1 MHPPI
6 LCLFVNSCNPP
17 HIQVLITFGF
27 SSARFALDI
36 ASLASLA
43 LAFGIA
49 TFTLLKFGEVH
60 IWDAFATRI
69 QGRSSASDANTATQ
83 TRAGSD
89 TLPSVASDLLQ
100 PLLPEQL
107 GDEPNADDADVA
119 IVDRGLVLEWRD
131 MRCHLQVEWWK
142 GNAKPKCIL
151 ASVSG
156 LAGAVDDDDAGDGM
170 AAGSGLFGIL
180 GPSGAGKS
188 TLLDILAGRQSRAYE
203 VSGALYLDGAAAS
216 ARDVSRV
223 SGYVPQTDVLAGTST
238 VFEYLTFHAELRL
251 PRSLSRAQRRA
262 RVYSVLNELGLM
274 KVGNS
279 FIGDA
284 FRRGLSG
291 GEQRR
296 LSLAVELLSQPRLLF
311 VDEATTGLDSTNAAK
326 VVDILAG
333 LSRRGVTCVLS
344 IHQPRPDMFRLLTRV
359 LVLSGD
365 GAMVFSGPS
374 HLADAHFGSL
384 GHAPPAG
391 VNIADF
397 MLDTVLHATPEE
409 VARMVDGFRSSEVQG
424 ANALLSERARL
435 QLTYTAPSR
444 PVMPATKY
452 VASYSLQLRMLCGRL
467 LRNAY
472 RHPLLF
478 WLQFGATLAV
488 AVCLGV
494 VFAHAGVDTPGIQDR
509 LGSLFFMLLYLSF
522 MALGSL
528 PVWRDERLLFLHE
541 RAAGAYGTAAYFSAV
556 VLFDILPLRVVPP
569 LFFLLSYFMI
579 GLRQGCWLCLV
590 RFAGSLILSCVAAS
604 SLCMLIGILAPS
616 NATANVIGSLILLST
631 ALLGGFFVQ
640 ATRLP
645 RYLQLLSCFSPMR
658 LAFDALSVNEF
669 HGVAGFSFTSQVS
682 PETRVAVT
690 GDGILGTFGLS
701 NSWRAFGDDL
711 SMLAA
716 LVCILLTLCLIC
728 LART

>member
-1 MHPPI
+1 
-6 LCLFVNSCNPP
+6 
-17 HIQVLITFGF
+17 
-27 SSARFALDI
+27 
-36 ASLASLA
+36 
-43 LAFGIA
+43 
-49 TFTLLKFGEVH
+49 
-60 IWDAFATRI
+60 
-69 QGRSSASDANTATQ
+69 
-83 TRAGSD
+83 
-89 TLPSVASDLLQ
+89 
-100 PLLPEQL
+100 
-107 GDEPNADDADVA
+107 
-119 IVDRGLVLEWRD
+119 
-131 MRCHLQVEWWK
+131 
-142 GNAKPKCIL
+142 
-151 ASVSG
+151 VSG

-251 PRSLSRAQRRA
+251 PRSMSRAQRRA

-569 LFFLLSYFMI
+569 FFFAIVTYPMIGLHPRCGDCISWFVCVLIMANVAATTLSMLLGTIAPSVAVANVAGSFTMLITGLFGGFLLSK
-579 GLRQGCWLCLV
+579 
-590 RFAGSLILSCVAAS
+590 AATPAALKFLMDTS
-604 SLCMLIGILAPS
+604 FISAAFEALAV
-616 NATANVIGSLILLST
+616 T
-631 ALLGGFFVQ
+631 
-640 ATRLP
+640 
-645 RYLQLLSCFSPMR
+645 
-658 LAFDALSVNEF
+658 EF
-669 HGVAGFSFTSQVS
+669 HANDANFYFTSAINSTVF
-682 PETRVAVT
+682 PAPIPVT
-690 GDGILGTFGLS
+690 GEQV
-701 NSWRAFGDDL
+701 RA
-711 SMLAA
+711 
-716 LVCILLTLCLIC
+716 C
-728 LART
+728 